1 MQHFFEAIS
10 VIRWRPGRL
19 LPAGKEEQMNPE
31 KLPRGREIPTI
42 DPSVYLAEG
51 AVCTGNVQIGPDSSV
66 WFHAVLRADFD
77 AIQIGARSNV
87 QDGCILHTD
96 PGHPIV
102 IGRKVSIGHGAILHG
117 CTVGDGTVV
126 GMGAII
132 LNGASIGSSCLIGA
146 GALVTENTVIPDGM
160 LAFGSPARVIRPL
173 TKEEITANAENAA
186 AYVRLAERHLRT

>member
-96 PGHPIV
+96 PGHPIR
-102 IGRKVSIGHGAILHG
+102 IGDEVSIGHGAILHG
-117 CTVGDGTVV
+117 CTVGDRTVI
-126 GMGAII
+126 GMGAIV
-132 LNGASIGSSCLIGA
+132 LNGAVIGKDCLIGA
-146 GALVTENTVIPDGM
+146 GALVTGRTVIPDGS
-160 LAFGSPARVIRPL
+160 LAFGNPAKVIRPL
-173 TKEEITANAENAA
+173 TEEELAANRQNAA
-186 AYVRLAERHLRT
+186 AYAALTKEYTD